1 MASVTDTYFMTPRA
15 LTPVGDHTSNGSISS
30 AVTLTPPATANALLI
45 QATGQNVRYTL
56 DGTTPTAS
64 VGFVL
69 RQDDQPLIVDVGAGM
84 EIKVIQE
91 SATATVQYQWG
102 RFN

>member
-15 LTPVGDHTSNGSISS
+15 FAPVGAHGSNGSLDA

-56 DGTTPTAS
+56 DGATPTAS
-64 VGFVL
+64 VGFLL
-69 RQDDQPLIVDVGAGM
+69 RGDDPALIIDVGVGM
-84 EIKVIQE
+84 TIKVIEE
-91 SATATVQYQWG
+91 SAGATVEYQWG
-102 RFN
+102 KFS